1 MCPLRTVLSDP
12 LPSISIKAAALG
24 SVIANYLHGHKARHA
39 GCSVQ
44 EQGFML
50 AMVGQKMRV
59 LREKMRAGKKRRMG
73 NQAALES

>member
-1 MCPLRTVLSDP
+1 MAVALS
-12 LPSISIKAAALG
+12 

-39 GCSVQ
+39 VCSAQ

-59 LREKMRAGKKRRMG
+59 LREKTRAGKKRRMG
-73 NQAALES
+73 NEAALEP